1 MNDRADGA
9 TVGRMQALKARVRN
23 GRLVLDEPT
32 NLPEGCEV
40 ELIPADELD
49 DEERA
54 ELDRSL
60 DEALEDAH
68 AGNTVDGP
76 EFLAK
81 LRAAR

>member
-1 MNDRADGA
+1 VNDCADGA
-9 TVGRMQALKARVRN
+9 TVGRMQALRARVRN

-32 NLPEGCEV
+32 NLPEGAEV
-40 ELIPADELD
+40 ELLSPDDLD

-60 DEALEDAH
+60 DEAIDEVR

-81 LRAAR
+81 LRASR

>member
-1 MNDRADGA
+1 MNERAVGA

-23 GRLVLDEPT
+23 GRLILDEPT
-32 NLPEGCEV
+32 NLPEGAEI
-40 ELIPADELD
+40 ELVPADELD

-60 DEALEDAH
+60 DEALDDAH

-76 EFLAK
+76 EFLAR
-81 LRAAR
+81 LRAAQ